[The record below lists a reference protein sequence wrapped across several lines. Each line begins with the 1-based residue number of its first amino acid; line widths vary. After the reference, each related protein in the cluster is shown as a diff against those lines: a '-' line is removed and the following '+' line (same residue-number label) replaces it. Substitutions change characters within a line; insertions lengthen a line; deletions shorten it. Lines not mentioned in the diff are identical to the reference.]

1 VVFNLGKNITI
12 FYFATNYVDAYIVS
26 AEVILLV
33 LRLLFMLLSSAI
45 QSDRSK
51 DFLNLSSHS

>member
-33 LRLLFMLLSSAI
+33 LRLLFMLL
-45 QSDRSK
+45 
-51 DFLNLSSHS
+51 